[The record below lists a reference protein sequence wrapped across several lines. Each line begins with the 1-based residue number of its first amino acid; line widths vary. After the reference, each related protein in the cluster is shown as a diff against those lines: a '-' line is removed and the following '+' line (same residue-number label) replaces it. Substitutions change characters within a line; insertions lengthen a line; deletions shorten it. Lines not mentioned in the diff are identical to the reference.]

1 MHRVDVQLEDDLT
14 GGPADETIQFSLDG
28 RSYEIDLN
36 SRHASEFRDR
46 LVPFTDHARL
56 VRPQRSRVTVRS
68 AASRERSRQIRLWAE
83 QRGFDLSPHGRL
95 PGNVIQQYDREHGA
109 ERQAEPTRRRTGQ
122 RSGPS
127 RQARKT
133 GTGTR
138 APRQRSAPRGAL
150 RGSVRGPGPRADR
163 LGGQSGP
170 PARRPGQ
177 GARRLARW
185 LGGQPAP
192 HARQQA
198 GPPVAPRRAGSCVI
212 ASQDVPRRYNAG
224 ARLMA
229 AGQGHRAYPST
240 TRNPG
245 SPVSCLLP
253 GRREG

>member
-83 QRGFDLSPHGRL
+83 QRGYALSPHGRL
-95 PGNVIQQYDREHGA
+95 PGSVIQQYDREHGA
-109 ERQAEPTRRRTGQ
+109 DRQAEPTRRRAGQ

-133 GTGTR
+133 GASTR
-138 APRQRSAPRGAL
+138 SPRQRSAPRGAL
-150 RGSVRGPGPRADR
+150 RRS
-163 LGGQSGP
+163 
-170 PARRPGQ
+170 ARRPGPQ
-177 GARRLARW
+177 ARRLAR
-185 LGGQPAP
+185 QPGP
-192 HARQQA
+192 HALWQA
-198 GPPVAPRRAGSCVI
+198 GPRVAPRRDRSSLI
-212 ASQDVPRRYNAG
+212 ASQEVRRRYNAG

-229 AGQGHRAYPST
+229 AGQGHRAYPCT
-240 TRNPG
+240 TSNPG
-245 SPVSCLLP
+245 CPVSCLLP